1 LSLDEVR
8 SLLDLGDGRNRRAVQ
23 SVTQARLSQIEDKLA
38 QSQEIRAMREE
49 AEAAAQRVEPA
60 GSAPHPVLRVELMNI
75 NDCGNDASPILP
87 APGTNR
93 TRAPAPDR
101 PGAFFLPPVQL
112 RSKGS
117 PGSQDLALFVH
128 WLPTVW

>member
-60 GSAPHPVLRVELMNI
+60 GSAPRSRAARGTHEHQRLRQRRFAQPACAWYESHK
-75 NDCGNDASPILP
+75 SP
-87 APGTNR
+87 
-93 TRAPAPDR
+93 RA
-101 PGAFFLPPVQL
+101 
-112 RSKGS
+112 
-117 PGSQDLALFVH
+117 
-128 WLPTVW
+128 